1 MKESEDRRESPS
13 STADAIFERLG
24 VTAREYYETA
34 VAANRG
40 IVTPAEQQRLQAA
53 TVAVAGL
60 GGLGGACVTTLVR
73 MGIGAFHLADFDT
86 FSISNVHRQESA
98 MSSTVGQSKVDAM
111 RAVVQD
117 IHPSC
122 RVRCFDGGVTSD
134 NIDEFL
140 HGAAAVVDAI
150 DLYCVPAHRMLHR
163 RARELGKTVLMS
175 VPMGFGG
182 SLLAFGPT
190 GMSFDRYFDFDDK
203 LTPFDTMLRFV
214 AGAVPSTFHNRYM
227 DLGQASVADRRNVG
241 IASSVRLCASLV
253 ATEVLALI
261 LQRYALPLA
270 PAYSVFDPYPKRYL
284 QGKLRWG
291 NRGPL
296 QRIKIELMR
305 RRFLSQSED
314 VNRLW

>member
-1 MKESEDRRESPS
+1 
-13 STADAIFERLG
+13 
-24 VTAREYYETA
+24 
-34 VAANRG
+34 
-40 IVTPAEQQRLQAA
+40 
-53 TVAVAGL
+53 
-60 GGLGGACVTTLVR
+60 
-73 MGIGAFHLADFDT
+73 
-86 FSISNVHRQESA
+86 